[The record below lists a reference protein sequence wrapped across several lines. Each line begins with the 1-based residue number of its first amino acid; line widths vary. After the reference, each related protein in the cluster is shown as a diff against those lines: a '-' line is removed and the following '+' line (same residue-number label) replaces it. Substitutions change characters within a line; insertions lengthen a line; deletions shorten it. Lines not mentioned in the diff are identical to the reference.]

1 MEFKQ
6 IPNEHLKLG
15 YEEAMLVAVIDSWS
29 TNKTKKGEHFQS
41 QKEYCEKY
49 HIKSRKY
56 FTIIKKLK
64 DYEIIEVVRRLT
76 NNRQVLRINHDQL
89 EFVLDK
95 GYYALNAPPL
105 CTNDTTE
112 VHNMHS
118 TSALDA
124 PLECTIDTTHIPDKV
139 PDNNT
144 IKNTIKN
151 TISSRSD
158 GHEEFSFDIFKEE
171 VKPDDIDLKLQALAI
186 DFDNEY

>member
-1 MEFKQ
+1 MKEFKQ
-6 IPNEHLKLG
+6 IPNDHLKLG
-15 YEEAMLVAVIDSWS
+15 YEEAMMVAVIDSWS
-29 TNKTKKGEHFQS
+29 TNKKKKGEHFQS

-95 GYYALNAPPL
+95 GYYALDALPP
-105 CTNDTTE
+105 CTPCTTTL
-112 VHNMHS
+112 HNMHS
-118 TSALDA
+118 DSALDA
-124 PLECTIDTTHIPDKV
+124 PLECTPCTTHIPDKV
-139 PDNNT
+139 PDKVTIEDT
-144 IKNTIKN
+144 IKSTKP
-151 TISSRSD
+151 
-158 GHEEFSFDIFKEE
+158 EKFSFDIFKEE

-186 DFDNEY
+186 GFDNEY